1 MSSRLLA
8 YNSNDEHYEPLVLQ
22 NGTQYLYVT
31 SPTLDDILVDSD
43 SCVSKLT
50 DISQHTT
57 LTASRLSNVQ
67 DWVGTSDG
75 LGGGAKT
82 GVNIAEILVDTDQCV
97 SKLTTIESQSVT
109 TASRLS
115 NVQDWVG
122 TSDGA
127 GGGVKTGVHIA
138 SLAGCV
144 AGSELQVD
152 IVSGSVSISGGAT
165 EAKQDTMET
174 SLNAIETLITSSNTK
189 LDTLETTANAVET
202 LITSTNT
209 KIDTL
214 DAVVDLIK
222 TNSDLTI
229 YGSAN
234 NLYNSASCV
243 SAGTDSAVV
252 DWGSGVSPKLVQ
264 ISVLA
269 TSSTAGSGMEI
280 YCSHDGTNYARMQ
293 VGSLSTFTL
302 ATSNSAGGAINSQS
316 AVVIDWGGHRY
327 LKVRIHCLATF
338 SGTATALR

>member
-1 MSSRLLA
+1 M
-8 YNSNDEHYEPLVLQ
+8 
-22 NGTQYLYVT
+22 
-31 SPTLDDILVDSD
+31 
-43 SCVSKLT
+43 
-50 DISQHTT
+50 
-57 LTASRLSNVQ
+57 
-67 DWVGTSDG
+67 
-75 LGGGAKT
+75 
-82 GVNIAEILVDTDQCV
+82 
-97 SKLTTIESQSVT
+97 
-109 TASRLS
+109 
-115 NVQDWVG
+115 QDWVG

-202 LITSTNT
+202 LITSTNS